1 MRTSSILFLAFAG
14 CTSSKAP
21 PAEPV
26 CPPPLAAQAPP
37 EAGAWA
43 PEAPLYTPRFPTTP
57 LLERYL
63 GEDESSGDDRVES
76 VRYFDNASRERYRVV
91 ARGGRLVDR
100 QGRPLDPGPGVGAGA
115 NDEAIYVM
123 DAAGNHYA
131 TFSQERGRVHH
142 SSLLAGAP
150 VAAAGTLAIEQGRL
164 KKMSNY
170 SGHYRPGT
178 QTLEALRARLRQM
191 GVDLSAVEVIAAV
204 AE

>member
-1 MRTSSILFLAFAG
+1 MRTSSLLFLAFAG

-26 CPPPLAAQAPP
+26 CPPPPP
-37 EAGAWA
+37 AEEPAEAGAWA

-63 GEDESSGDDRVES
+63 GEEESSGDDRVES
-76 VRYFDNASRERYRVV
+76 VRYFDNASRERYRVL
-91 ARGGRLVDR
+91 ARDGRLVDR
-100 QGRPLDPGPGVGAGA
+100 QGRPLEPGVGAGA
-115 NDEAIYVM
+115 GDEGIYVM
-123 DAAGNHYA
+123 DAAGNLYA

-170 SGHYRPGT
+170 SGHYRPGAK
-178 QTLEALRARLRQM
+178 TLEALRARLRQM
-191 GVDLSAVEVIAAV
+191 GIDLSTVEVIAAV